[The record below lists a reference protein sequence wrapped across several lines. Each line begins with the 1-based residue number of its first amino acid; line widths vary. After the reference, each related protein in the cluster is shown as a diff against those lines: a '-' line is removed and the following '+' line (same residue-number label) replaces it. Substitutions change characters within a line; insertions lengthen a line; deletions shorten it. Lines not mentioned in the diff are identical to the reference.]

1 MKEHIKDRL
10 PEEVSRLIR
19 TNNLL
24 PGKNWQTTALHGDG
38 SNRRFYRIQATG
50 FPSVLA
56 VLPALTDDVTSTAKG
71 LAEARSAYLIG
82 SHLYAKGVRVP
93 KILGF
98 DNEGGS
104 IIFEDL
110 GDTLLQHEIS
120 PRTADPGR
128 TLARYREVVR
138 ILVRMQLEGGKDF
151 DPGWCWDTPRYDR
164 HLMLTR
170 ESGYFLAEFC
180 KHFLNCD
187 KISPDLDEEFQALAE
202 RAAREPAE
210 FFLHRDFQSR
220 NLMVHHGEI
229 RIIDFQ
235 GGRLGPLGYDLAS
248 LLIDPY
254 VEFSREEQD
263 ELLACYIKEI
273 EEFGINGLQF
283 AAGYPYL
290 ALQRNLQILGAFAFL
305 GHTQDKFF
313 FRQYLRPALVSLQER
328 LANPAVAGY
337 PCLRK
342 LCDEC
347 LRLFKVG

>member
-1 MKEHIKDRL
+1 MKKHMKFSL
-10 PEEVSRLIR
+10 PDEVSRLIR

-24 PGKNWQTTALHGDG
+24 PGKNWQITGLHGDG
-38 SNRRFYRIQATG
+38 SNRRFYRIHATG
-50 FPSVLA
+50 STSILA
-56 VLPALTDDVTSTAKG
+56 VLPAVTDDAALSAKG

-82 SHLYAKGVRVP
+82 NHLFTKGVRVP

-98 DNEGGS
+98 DKENGS

-110 GDTLLQHEIS
+110 GDTLFQHEIR
-120 PRTADPGR
+120 RTADPASI
-128 TLARYREVVR
+128 LARYREVIR
-138 ILVRMQLEGGKDF
+138 ILVHMQFAGRQDF

-164 HLMLTR
+164 DLMLTR
-170 ESGYFLAEFC
+170 ESGYFITEFYIR
-180 KHFLNCD
+180 FLNRS
-187 KISPDLDEEFQALAE
+187 KIAAGLEEEFQALAG

-220 NLMVHHGEI
+220 NLMLHNGEI

-254 VEFSREEQD
+254 AGLSGENQD
-263 ELLACYIKEI
+263 ELLACYIKEV
-273 EEFGINGLQF
+273 EKTGVNGQQF

-290 ALQRNLQILGAFAFL
+290 ALQRNLQVLGAFACL
-305 GHTQDKFF
+305 GHTQNKPF
-313 FRQYLRPALVSLQER
+313 FRQYLQPALAALQER
-328 LANPAVAGY
+328 LAKPAAADY

-342 LCDEC
+342 LCAES
-347 LRLFKVG
+347 LRLLNA